1 MTESTFLSGKV
12 RKLSLPVVE
21 GATGPFG
28 CKRLLLPQ
36 GELARLYDGDP
47 GMRYI
52 SYIELRAGGLR
63 GNHVHKHKQ
72 EWVYVLQGAV
82 ELLLL
87 DPETNARES
96 VTLVTGDLAFIS
108 PGVAHAMRTLEPGH
122 AIEFS
127 PERFDP
133 QDSYRCQVG

>member
-12 RKLSLPVVE
+12 RKFSLPVVE
-21 GATGPFG
+21 GASGPFS

-36 GELARLYDGDP
+36 GELARIYDGDE

-63 GNHVHKHKQ
+63 GNHLHRRKQ
-72 EWVYVLQGAV
+72 EWVYVIQGALD
-82 ELLLL
+82 LLLL
-87 DPETNARES
+87 DPATNARDCAHL
-96 VTLVTGDLAFIS
+96 TTGDLALI
-108 PGVAHAMRTLEPGH
+108 PTGVAHAMRTVQAGH

-127 PERFDP
+127 SSRFDP
-133 QDSYRCQVG
+133 EDSFRCQVG